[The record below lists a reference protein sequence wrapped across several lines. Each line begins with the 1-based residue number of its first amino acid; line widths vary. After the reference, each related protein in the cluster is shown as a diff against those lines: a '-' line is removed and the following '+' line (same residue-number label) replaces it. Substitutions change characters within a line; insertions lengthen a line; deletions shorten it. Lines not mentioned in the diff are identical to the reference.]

1 MPLRPLNRL
10 QVWLLPPTLDEL
22 IPDDHPARF
31 VASLVDS
38 LEEDVWRKL
47 GIGLG
52 GDPLGAPA
60 YHPRALLGVWLYGF
74 MTGTRSSRKLE
85 GACRDQVT
93 YLWLTGWQH
102 PDHNTLWRFYKEH
115 RGEMR
120 HLFKLTVRTAVNM
133 DLVDMAV
140 QAIDGTRIAGNAAKD
155 RTYDA
160 KGLQRLLERTEKVI
174 QDLER
179 ENEANNDP
187 PPARLPE
194 KLRGAQD
201 LRIEVKAAMERLAAE
216 EGKKHLNLTD
226 GDTNLMKARQGMIA
240 GYNVQAVVSPLKVV
254 EAGQTGMLVTAV
266 AAVQDAF
273 DNNQLV
279 PMMEQAEEV
288 TGKKADMTLVD
299 AGYDSGAN
307 LAACEKRKQVIVMPQ
322 AEDHELQNPYHKG
335 KFIYD
340 IDSDTY
346 NCPCGQPL
354 KSLRTKLVMKTMMRV
369 YHIAGKV
376 CRACSAFGTCTKN
389 PNGRDLL
396 IGPYEAQ
403 LRRHRQWMATKEAKA
418 AYDRRKELVEPV
430 FGIIKEQMG
439 IRHFLLRGWLNVR
452 AEANM
457 MVIAFNLRTLCNV
470 WQAWSSAKR
479 ENLTGIVRKI
489 VAAVFLF
496 TQTSGSTVRNV
507 SNRNHFYPFINLIE
521 TGSLRPLS

>member
-1 MPLRPLNRL
+1 MPLRPLNR
-10 QVWLLPPTLDEL
+10 QQGWLLPPTLDEL

-38 LEEDVWRKL
+38 LDEDVWQKL

-120 HLFKLTVRTAVNM
+120 HLFKLTVRTAASM

-194 KLRGAQD
+194 NLRQAQD

-216 EGKKHLNLTD
+216 EGKKHINLTD

-240 GYNVQAVVSPLKVV
+240 GYNMQAVVSPLKVA

-266 AAVQDAF
+266 AAVQDTF

-279 PMMEQAEEV
+279 PMMERAEEM
-288 TGKKADMTLVD
+288 TGKEADMTLAD

-307 LAACEKRKQVIVMPQ
+307 LAACEERNQVITMPQ
-322 AEDHELQNPYHKG
+322 AVDHEVQNPYYKD
-335 KFIYD
+335 KFILD
-340 IDSDTY
+340 ADTDTY
-346 NCPCGQPL
+346 RCPCGHPL
-354 KSLRTKLVMKTMMRV
+354 KYVRTTRVQKTLYRV
-369 YHIAGKV
+369 YKACGEICRV
-376 CRACSAFGTCTKN
+376 CVAFGNCTKSRY
-389 PNGRDLL
+389 GRYIL
-396 IGPYEAQ
+396 IGPFDAQ
-403 LRRHRQWMATKEAKA
+403 LRRHRAWMTTPEAKA
-418 AYDRRKELVEPV
+418 AYGRRKELVEPV

-439 IRHFLLRGWLNVR
+439 IRRFLLRGWANVR
-452 AEANM
+452 AEANIM
-457 MVIAFNLRTLCNV
+457 AIAFNLRTLCHV
-470 WQAWSSAKR
+470 WQSWSAAKR
-479 ENLTGIVRKI
+479 ESLTDLVQKLY
-489 VAAVFLF
+489 VVFLF
-496 TQTSGSTVRNV
+496 VVQTLKNRGYRASQLEIGS
-507 SNRNHFYPFINLIE
+507 IIL
-521 TGSLRPLS
+521 